1 MSHRRQESA
10 PAIVAVYTSVYSGCR
25 LPAWTPSHAA
35 PHTHGRKAGLPDEKG
50 SASPARTLRLGYLAR
65 LAASL
70 AAQLHHSSGQQLSVD
85 LTTCDR
91 CCMCGCTPVGRVMRA
106 CARVDYLYVDA
117 TTWWSCRVHSLLSL
131 YVHVASRTQHGI
143 ALSAQGAP
151 PPATS
156 SAQPDGRWRAS
167 RARSRPRARRGAK
180 ANPTSSTAC
189 ALCRTSRAAQGVC
202 APPP

>member
-1 MSHRRQESA
+1 MRPLDGEFNRGGSFSARATPRARSAGLTLHPCHHELSGHWGDGDEPQEAGKRTCHSCGL
-10 PAIVAVYTSVYSGCR
+10 YER
-25 LPAWTPSHAA
+25 LQRLSTAGLEPSHAA

-131 YVHVASRTQHGI
+131 YM
-143 ALSAQGAP
+143 
-151 PPATS
+151 
-156 SAQPDGRWRAS
+156 
-167 RARSRPRARRGAK
+167 
-180 ANPTSSTAC
+180 
-189 ALCRTSRAAQGVC
+189 
-202 APPP
+202 